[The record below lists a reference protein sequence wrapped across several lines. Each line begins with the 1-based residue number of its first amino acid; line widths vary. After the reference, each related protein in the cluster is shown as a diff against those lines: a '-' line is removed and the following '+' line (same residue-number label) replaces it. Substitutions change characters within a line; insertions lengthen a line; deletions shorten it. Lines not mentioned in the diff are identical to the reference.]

1 MYHRAEHFK
10 NRINDVLARPRSAM
24 AESKPPLGN
33 NSHHYEE
40 KSPQSVNIG
49 GQSLID
55 QLKSINNPN
64 SEFNQQFVS

>member
-10 NRINDVLARPRSAM
+10 NRINDVLTRPRSAM
-24 AESKPPLGN
+24 AESKPPLGNQQLVN

-55 QLKSINNPN
+55 
-64 SEFNQQFVS
+64 

>member
-10 NRINDVLARPRSAM
+10 NSINDVLTRPRSAM

-33 NSHHYEE
+33 KIYDNSSHHYEE

-55 QLKSINNPN
+55 
-64 SEFNQQFVS
+64 

>member
-10 NRINDVLARPRSAM
+10 NRINDVLTRPRSAM

-40 KSPQSVNIG
+40 KSPQSINIG

-55 QLKSINNPN
+55 
-64 SEFNQQFVS
+64 